1 MTLKEFIEQYAQN
14 LYTTLED
21 HGYSLN
27 TAGFECCMC
36 PMQAACEKSAE
47 LGDKRSCGE
56 FLQQNLSDG
65 KNFKA

>member
-14 LYTTLED
+14 LYATLED

-27 TAGFECCMC
+27 TVGFECCMC
-36 PMQAACEKSAE
+36 PMQETCEKSAE
-47 LGDKRSCGE
+47 SGDKRTCGE